1 MVGIFGYKDPI
12 RKGIRQA
19 IETCHKAGINVRII
33 TGDNERNSS
42 MIALDAG
49 IMSEADL
56 ADPKE
61 LKIVCMEGHD
71 FTN

>member
-19 IETCHKAGINVRII
+19 IETCHKAGINLRII
-33 TGDNERNSS
+33 TGDNIVTAR

-49 IMSEADL
+49 IISEADL
-56 ADPKE
+56 AEDNKDND
-61 LKIVCMEGHD
+61 VCMES
-71 FTN
+71 FTE